1 MKHSIPRETRAKLA
15 ELLFQMTFM
24 PGLDTA
30 LMDAWAATCTRLI
43 RCIIDIILS
52 SFHLLLSSSL
62 NLIQP
67 IIRDF
72 RKSKYLG
79 PEDLVLPWKP
89 LYDAIDWYLFP
100 NTRQKSLLADS
111 YVLIIIIWK
120 LEKRLLKE
128 KSELN

>member
-52 SFHLLLSSSL
+52 FFAYCYHHTQ
-62 NLIQP
+62 I
-67 IIRDF
+67 
-72 RKSKYLG
+72 
-79 PEDLVLPWKP
+79 
-89 LYDAIDWYLFP
+89 
-100 NTRQKSLLADS
+100 
-111 YVLIIIIWK
+111 
-120 LEKRLLKE
+120 
-128 KSELN
+128 